1 MTAQGKAGRAAQ
13 GGAPGGAGDKSAK
26 NAHSAT
32 RRDAEGLRVGQRARV
47 GREEAG
53 NDDGLGSKGIDSHRA
68 ASEGESRTRVGG
80 GRGGRLRCHVSLLYF
95 VGARGHN
102 CFLVIYIV
110 FPPGT
115 ILDICLIPSPRQA
128 RRWESARASTQSTA
142 GPCTQPNS
150 SPPIPSSPTL
160 LLMPEAV
167 TAPNPSG
174 VSRAGRG
181 GRKPG
186 ARGPASSSPCVRP
199 SVVFPRG

>member
-1 MTAQGKAGRAAQ
+1 MTMVW
-13 GGAPGGAGDKSAK
+13 GARGSTVTARLAK
-26 NAHSAT
+26 ESRGHEW
-32 RRDAEGLRVGQRARV
+32 AEVG
-47 GREEAG
+47 E
-53 NDDGLGSKGIDSHRA
+53 A
-68 ASEGESRTRVGG
+68 ASAATF
-80 GRGGRLRCHVSLLYF
+80 LYYIF